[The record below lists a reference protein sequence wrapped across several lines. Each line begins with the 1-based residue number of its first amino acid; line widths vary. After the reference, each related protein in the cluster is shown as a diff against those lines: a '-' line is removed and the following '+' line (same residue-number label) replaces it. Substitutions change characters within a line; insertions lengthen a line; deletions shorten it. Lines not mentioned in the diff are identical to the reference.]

1 MKFEYEIKDRIK
13 FWQNKK
19 RGVKN
24 DKLYFGGED
33 GDISGIQ
40 VKDEMDSAIHELKWV
55 LGEVK
60 WKNQ

>member
-1 MKFEYEIKDRIK
+1 MSKMKFEYEIKDRIK

-60 WKNQ
+60 